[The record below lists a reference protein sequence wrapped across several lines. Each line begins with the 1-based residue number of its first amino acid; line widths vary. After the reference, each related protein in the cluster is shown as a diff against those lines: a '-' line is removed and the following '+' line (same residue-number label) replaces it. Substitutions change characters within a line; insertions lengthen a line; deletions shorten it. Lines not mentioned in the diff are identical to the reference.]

1 MRDTKPKDID
11 HELPELTDKQR
22 AFVDGIAKGL
32 TKSDAYRQAYN
43 VENMADTTVW
53 ANASRLA
60 SSNKVQA
67 WLALVKR
74 EGFKLASYSVDQYV
88 KEQRELYQMCIE
100 SGNMGAA
107 AKVQENMGKVAG
119 YYVTQIR
126 DLTPKVDKDLIQQ
139 LESLFGPEMAQIA
152 AKRMGYKDDRQTH

>member
-1 MRDTKPKDID
+1 
-11 HELPELTDKQR
+11 
-22 AFVDGIAKGL
+22 
-32 TKSDAYRQAYN
+32 
-43 VENMADTTVW
+43 
-53 ANASRLA
+53 
-60 SSNKVQA
+60 
-67 WLALVKR
+67 
-74 EGFKLASYSVDQYV
+74 
-88 KEQRELYQMCIE
+88 MCIE